1 MVKYC
6 LVANFKKHKR
16 RVNFILKSW
25 VKYCTKEVFK
35 TLKIVTIGSAM
46 IITVACVKYKPAYKV
61 TLAGDTIGFIT
72 NREIIKAK
80 IEKYINDTTGN
91 IAFREI
97 SELPE
102 YELKLINRDKETEE
116 KNVMLAVQN
125 MTVTTY
131 KAFAV
136 TSDGEQKT
144 VVNTQGEAESIINE
158 IKADLKQEVDL
169 KLGIVEIYT
178 TDSNVASSKEDA
190 TNVLNQY
197 KVAKVTEY
205 ETKKAEE
212 ERVAKEAAEAAAKKA
227 FAASRARNYATTAT
241 SAPTGNLNGM
251 QLSIPVTGSISSRFG
266 SRSASRSSIHT
277 GLDIS
282 TPSGTG
288 IRPISAGTV
297 TYSAYKGSYGNLI
310 IIDHGN
316 GVQSYYAHCSALY
329 VSQGQTVDAG
339 TTIGAVG
346 STGNSTGPHLHLEI
360 RINGTPV
367 NPQQY
372 LY

>member
-1 MVKYC
+1 
-6 LVANFKKHKR
+6 
-16 RVNFILKSW
+16 
-25 VKYCTKEVFK
+25 
-35 TLKIVTIGSAM
+35 M

-61 TLAGDTIGFIT
+61 TLAGNTIGFIS
-72 NREIIKAK
+72 NREIIEAK
-80 IEKYINDTTGN
+80 ISKYINDTTGN

-97 SELPE
+97 NELPE
-102 YELKLINRDKETEE
+102 YEFKLINRDKETEE
-116 KNVMLAVQN
+116 KNVMLAVQD
-125 MTVTTY
+125 TITTTY
-131 KAFAV
+131 KFFAV
-136 TSDGEQKT
+136 TSDGEQKA
-144 VVNTQGEAESIINE
+144 VVKTQEEADNIINE
-158 IKADLKQEVDL
+158 IKADLNSEIDL

-178 TDSNVASSKEDA
+178 TEYNSSSKEDA
-190 TNVLNQY
+190 KNVLNEL

-205 ETKKAEE
+205 QNKKAEE
-212 ERVAKEAAEAAAKKA
+212 DRIAKENARKA
-227 FAASRARNYATTAT
+227 YVASRARSYATTT
-241 SAPTGNLNGM
+241 TVAPSGVLNGM

-266 SRSASRSSIHT
+266 SRSASRSTIHT

-297 TYSAYKGSYGNLI
+297 TYSAFKGSYGNLI

-329 VSQGQTVDAG
+329 VSQGQTVDSG

-360 RINGTPV
+360 RINGQPV

-372 LY
+372 LYK

>member
-1 MVKYC
+1 M
-6 LVANFKKHKR
+6 
-16 RVNFILKSW
+16 NFILKNW
-25 VKYCTKEVFK
+25 VKYYTKEAVK

-46 IITVACVKYKPAYKV
+46 IITIACVKYKPAYKV

-72 NREIIKAK
+72 NRDLIEAK
-80 IEKYINDTTGN
+80 IEKYIKDTTGN

-97 SELPE
+97 KQLPE
-102 YELKLINRDKETEE
+102 YEFKLINRDKETEE

-125 MTVTTY
+125 MTTTTY
-131 KAFAV
+131 KVYAV
-136 TSDGEQKT
+136 TSDGEQKA
-144 VVNTQGEAESIINE
+144 VVSTQEEADSIINE
-158 IKADLKQEVDL
+158 IKSDLKEEVDL
-169 KLGIVEIYT
+169 KLGIAEVYT
-178 TDSNVASSKEDA
+178 TELNIESKEIA
-190 TNVLNQY
+190 TNTLKEF

-205 ETKKAEE
+205 ENKKAEE
-212 ERVAKEAAEAAAKKA
+212 ERIAKENARKA
-227 FAASRARNYATTAT
+227 YIASRSKSLATTTTA
-241 SAPTGNLNGM
+241 APSGNLNGM

-266 SRSASRSSIHT
+266 SRGASRSTIHT

-282 TPSGTG
+282 TSQGTG

-329 VSQGQTVDAG
+329 VSVGQSVDTS

-360 RINGTPV
+360 RIGGEPV
-367 NPQQY
+367 NPQNY

>member
-1 MVKYC
+1 M
-6 LVANFKKHKR
+6 
-16 RVNFILKSW
+16 NFILKNW
-25 VKYCTKEVFK
+25 VKYYTKETVK

-46 IITVACVKYKPAYKV
+46 ILTIACAKYKPAYEV

-72 NREIIKAK
+72 NRELIEAK
-80 IEKYINDTTGN
+80 IEKYIKSTAGN

-102 YELKLINRDKETEE
+102 YEFKLINRDKKTDE
-116 KNVMLAVQN
+116 KEVMLAVEN
-125 MTVTTY
+125 LTTTTY
-131 KAFAV
+131 RAYAV
-136 TSDGEQKT
+136 TSDGETKA
-144 VVNTQGEAESIINE
+144 VVKSQDEAESVINE
-158 IKADLKQEVDL
+158 IKADLKAEIDL

-178 TDSNVASSKEDA
+178 TDFNA
-190 TNVLNQY
+190 TSIEEATKVLNEL
-197 KVAKVTEY
+197 KVAKVNEY

-212 ERVAKEAAEAAAKKA
+212 AAAAKKA
-227 FAASRARNYATTAT
+227 LAVAKARSYATTTTA
-241 SAPTGNLNGM
+241 APSGNLNGM

-266 SRSASRSSIHT
+266 SRGSSRSSAHT

-282 TPSGTG
+282 TSRGTG

-297 TYSAYKGSYGNLI
+297 TYSGFKGSYGNLI

-316 GVQSYYAHCSALY
+316 GIESYYAHCDSLY
-329 VSQGQTVDAG
+329 VSVGQTVDTN

-360 RINGTPV
+360 RIGGNPV
-367 NPQQY
+367 NPQSY